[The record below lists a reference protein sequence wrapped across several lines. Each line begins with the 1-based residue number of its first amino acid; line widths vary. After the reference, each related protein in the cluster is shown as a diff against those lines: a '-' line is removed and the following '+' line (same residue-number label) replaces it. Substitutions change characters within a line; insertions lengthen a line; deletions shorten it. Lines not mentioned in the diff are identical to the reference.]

1 MKCMIVPVIIGAI
14 GRVTKGLKENSEAK
28 QGKHSTDSLQ
38 MTS

>member
-1 MKCMIVPVIIGAI
+1 MIVPVIIGAI
-14 GRVTKGLKENSEAK
+14 GRVTKGKENSEAK